1 LPRARRSAKR
11 EIKKCEKNLE
21 NFFSIGGGGP
31 LASARPSPSKSQVAA
46 FFFDS
51 AAATESQSLGLEKH
65 LSNSKPKVLPASHYY
80 SIFNRGEYFGLTEA
94 VFATVSAKKSRL
106 IVA

>member
-1 LPRARRSAKR
+1 MRHNACVCC
-11 EIKKCEKNLE
+11 I
-21 NFFSIGGGGP
+21 
-31 LASARPSPSKSQVAA
+31 

-80 SIFNRGEYFGLTEA
+80 SFFFNSGEYFGLTEA
-94 VFATVSAKKSRL
+94 VFATASAKRSRL
-106 IVA
+106 IMA